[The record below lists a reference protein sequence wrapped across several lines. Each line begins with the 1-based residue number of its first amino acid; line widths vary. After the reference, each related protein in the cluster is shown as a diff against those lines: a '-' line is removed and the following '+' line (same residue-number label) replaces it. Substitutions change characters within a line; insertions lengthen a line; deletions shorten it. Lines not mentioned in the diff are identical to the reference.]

1 MNKTSARECVEARR
15 NFFEE
20 LLKKLESM
28 NENSL
33 PSNVKKP
40 VTAGSLKGYQKG
52 YKEVVKDNTELL
64 ESLFSNGKAPTCRQ
78 VASYC
83 NKRNAKRRALVAR
96 TEKSLREQGREQ
108 GDEISL

>member
-40 VTAGSLKGYQKG
+40 VTAGSLRGYQEG
-52 YKEVVKDNTELL
+52 YKEVVEGNAKSL
-64 ESLFSNGKAPTCRQ
+64 ESLFFSKGEAPTRRQ

-83 NKRNAKRRALVAR
+83 NKRNAERRALVAR
-96 TEKSLREQGREQ
+96 TLREQ

>member
-1 MNKTSARECVEARR
+1 MSKTSARECVEARR

-52 YKEVVKDNTELL
+52 YEVVVKDNEKSLK
-64 ESLFSNGKAPTCRQ
+64 SLFLKGKAPTRRQ

-83 NKRNAKRRALVAR
+83 NKRNAERRALVAR
-96 TEKSLREQGREQ
+96 TEVLLREQE
-108 GDEISL
+108 GDKISL

>member
-33 PSNVKKP
+33 HSNVKKP

-52 YKEVVKDNTELL
+52 YKKVVEDNAKSL
-64 ESLFSNGKAPTCRQ
+64 ESLFSKGKAPTHRQ

-83 NKRNAKRRALVAR
+83 NKRNAERRALVAR
-96 TEKSLREQGREQ
+96 TEKLLREQGNKEA
-108 GDEISL
+108 EISL

>member
-1 MNKTSARECVEARR
+1 MNKTPAERYTEARK
-15 NFFEE
+15 NFLEE

-33 PSNVKKP
+33 PSNIKESV
-40 VTAGSLKGYQKG
+40 VTAGSLRGYQEG
-52 YKEVVKDNTELL
+52 YKEVVKGNAKSL
-64 ESLFSNGKAPTCRQ
+64 ESLFSKGKAPTRRQ

-83 NKRNAKRRALVAR
+83 NKRNAGRRALVAR
-96 TEKSLREQGREQ
+96 TEELLREQ

>member
-1 MNKTSARECVEARR
+1 MNKTPAERYTEARK
-15 NFFEE
+15 NFLEE

-52 YKEVVKDNTELL
+52 YKKVVEDNAKSL
-64 ESLFSNGKAPTCRQ
+64 ESLFSKGKAPTHRQ

-83 NKRNAKRRALVAR
+83 NKRNAERRALVAR
-96 TEKSLREQGREQ
+96 TEKLLREQGNKEA
-108 GDEISL
+108 EISL

>member
-33 PSNVKKP
+33 PSNVEKP
-40 VTAGSLKGYQKG
+40 VTAGSLRGYQEG
-52 YKEVVKDNTELL
+52 YKVVVEDNAKRLG
-64 ESLFSNGKAPTCRQ
+64 SLFSKGKAPTRRQ
-78 VASYC
+78 VASYY
-83 NKRNAKRRALVAR
+83 NKRNAERRALVAR
-96 TEKSLREQGREQ
+96 TEELLREQE
-108 GDEISL
+108 GDEYHYN

>member
-1 MNKTSARECVEARR
+1 MNKTPAERYTEARK
-15 NFFEE
+15 NFLEE

-52 YKEVVKDNTELL
+52 NKVVVKDNAKSL
-64 ESLFSNGKAPTCRQ
+64 ESLFSKGKAPTRRQ

-83 NKRNAKRRALVAR
+83 NKRNAERRALVAR
-96 TEKSLREQGREQ
+96 TEELLREQGNKEE
-108 GDEISL
+108 EISL